1 MIQKYILIIFLF
13 LQFSVFSQEKTEPEL
28 IAEVEGLAHPES
40 IVYDEARDNLYVS
53 VMADK
58 EEGDGS
64 IAIVS
69 PEGQIKN
76 AEFVTGLNN
85 PKGIAL
91 HENKLY
97 VSDVTFL
104 YEIDLDSGK
113 ILNKYTGEN
122 ARSLND
128 VAIDQEGNVYVSD
141 MGNSSIYKLDRKGNF
156 EEWLN
161 TSELQ
166 TPNGLLFNEGDLYI
180 AGWASDATKDSEN
193 PMGGFMKMANSSD
206 SIEKLTK
213 ELGNLDGIQKYDD
226 DSFLVSAWNSGDIYK
241 ISKAG
246 DVKSILKVEK
256 SVGDIL
262 YVREKNMLA
271 LPMNFQNKLMIYSYE

>member
-1 MIQKYILIIFLF
+1 MIQKYILFIFLF
-13 LQFSVFSQEKTEPEL
+13 LQFSVFAQEKPEPKL

-40 IVYDEARDNLYVS
+40 IVYDETRDNLYVS

-91 HENKLY
+91 YENKLY

-128 VAIDQEGNVYVSD
+128 VALDQEGNVYVSD
-141 MGNSSIYKLDRKGNF
+141 MGNSSIYKLDSEGNF
-156 EEWLN
+156 KEWLS

-166 TPNGLLFNEGDLYI
+166 TPNGLLFDEADLYI

-193 PMGGFMKMANSSD
+193 PMGGFMKIANSSD
-206 SIEKLTK
+206 TIEKLTE

-226 DSFLVSAWNSGDIYK
+226 DSFLVSDWNSGNIYR

-246 DVKSILKVEK
+246 EVKPILKVEK

-262 YVREKNMLA
+262 YVPQKNMLA